1 MDQTASFA
9 DVPRIVW
16 MLWFQGWDT
25 APPLCVHMLQTWR
38 LFNPTWDIRAISRAN
53 FPALLGDSFKEYQAL
68 RQQMNLGD
76 KLGLSAEQ
84 REAFGEVLI
93 PPASE
98 SDLLRLY
105 LLEKYGGAWVD
116 ATNLCRR
123 PLDDWLPDAAANGF
137 FAFYPD
143 LQSPEHHGVPHIIS
157 SFIVTSPGHPLVVE
171 WLRRTR
177 IHWSKRYSERPDL
190 EYLWV
195 NKLFRQLTASPS
207 HGGDARCH
215 KSWAEV
221 PKISCEHGKTGPMR
235 FYSGPEALAA
245 GARLFEDLLAPAS
258 PQLIS
263 EVEEDVETPMWKLAF
278 REKLESDSAYWYILA
293 RTVARAAELPKV

>member
-1 MDQTASFA
+1 MEPAASFA

-76 KLGLSAEQ
+76 KLGLSPEQ
-84 REAFGEVLI
+84 REAFGE
-93 PPASE
+93 
-98 SDLLRLY
+98 
-105 LLEKYGGAWVD
+105 

-157 SFIVTSPGHPLVVE
+157 SFIVTSPGHPVVVE

-177 IHWSKRYSERPDL
+177 LHWSKRYSERPDL

-195 NKLFRQLTASPS
+195 NKLFRQLTAPPS
-207 HGGDARCH
+207 QGGDMRCH

-245 GARLFEDLLAPAS
+245 GARLFEDLLAPPS
-258 PQLIS
+258 QQLIS